1 MESLAA
7 LLPEDGPKPK
17 RFGEKE
23 NDEVIWA
30 TGAFV
35 HGGVVGVLNNTKKY
49 PKATKV
55 FLNYLKQQCPG
66 FRCNSIAVFKG
77 TGMYTMW
84 ASMLWYRFQSLRD
97 VTLS

>member
-1 MESLAA
+1 M
-7 LLPEDGPKPK
+7 PEDGPKPK

-84 ASMLWYRFQSLRD
+84 A
-97 VTLS
+97 

>member
-1 MESLAA
+1 M
-7 LLPEDGPKPK
+7 
-17 RFGEKE
+17 
-23 NDEVIWA
+23 IWA

-66 FRCNSIAVFKG
+66 FRCNSIAAFKG
-77 TGMYTMW
+77 IR
-84 ASMLWYRFQSLRD
+84 AEPHRD
-97 VTLS
+97 VHNVGINAVVPLSEFEGCDIIVKRQGVM

>member
-55 FLNYLKQQCPG
+55 F
-66 FRCNSIAVFKG
+66 FNSIAVFKG

-84 ASMLWYRFQSLRD
+84 A
-97 VTLS
+97 

>member
-1 MESLAA
+1 M
-7 LLPEDGPKPK
+7 PEDGPKPK

-35 HGGVVGVLNNTKKY
+35 HGVVGVLNNTKKY

-55 FLNYLKQQCPG
+55 F
-66 FRCNSIAVFKG
+66 FNSIAVFKG

-84 ASMLWYRFQSLRD
+84 A
-97 VTLS
+97 